1 MKHDSQT
8 PQPRDVIFSG
18 QRIHFWIG
26 GTGPAL
32 LLLHAAWGDAEMS
45 WSSVWSELSRFFTII
60 APDLP
65 GFGQSSEV
73 PLPSL
78 LSTAELLR
86 ELLEELNID
95 RVITIGNS
103 FGASVALQFV
113 ADYPKTTSQ
122 IVLVNGGYMPALP
135 DMLKKIISLPLL
147 KQGFRLLIRHI
158 TFSAHALKGSFVDK
172 SKLPPGFFKKI
183 LQDAPLYSK
192 ISFDTFMNMTEPPAK
207 PGVPTLLLWGA
218 QDRLAPIKHARA
230 LQAWIPGAALIP
242 IEGAGHMPQ
251 IERPQEFLSAINGL
265 IRRT

>member
-122 IVLVNGGYMPALP
+122 LVLVNGGYMPALP
-135 DMLKKIISLPLL
+135 GMVKKIISLPLL
-147 KQGFRLLIRHI
+147 KQGFRLIIRHMA
-158 TFSAHALKGSFVDK
+158 FSSRALKSAFVDA
-172 SKLPPGFFKKI
+172 SKLPLGFFEKI
-183 LQDAPLYSK
+183 L
-192 ISFDTFMNMTEPPAK
+192 
-207 PGVPTLLLWGA
+207 
-218 QDRLAPIKHARA
+218 
-230 LQAWIPGAALIP
+230 
-242 IEGAGHMPQ
+242 
-251 IERPQEFLSAINGL
+251 
-265 IRRT
+265 